1 MEIIDP
7 KALRDVFDRA
17 AALPLAERAALL
29 EQACGDNAALRREVE
44 RLLTADARFGTV
56 FDTAAADAAE
66 PAQESQPLS
75 LAAGARLG
83 PYLITAPLG
92 AGGMGEV
99 YKARDTRLDRQ
110 VAIKVLPRGLTTDP
124 TARHRFEREARAIA
138 ALSHSHICPLF
149 DIGHQ
154 DGTDYLVM
162 EYLDG
167 ETLAARL
174 ARGKLPL
181 DQALAYG
188 SDIAHALAA
197 AHQAGIVHRD
207 LKPGNIMV
215 TPAGIKL
222 LDFGLAKRRPLAATD
237 GAAVAPSQPLTHR
250 DMILGTVQYM
260 APEQLE
266 GREADERTDLFAF
279 GVVLYE
285 MVTGHKAFDGAS
297 NAALIGNILHAE
309 PPSPSSCEALSPP
322 GLDDVVRV
330 CLKKNPDERTLSPE
344 EIATRLARARLAGAD
359 VPPSGRRR
367 GWLALGAA
375 AVLTAATVATV
386 VVRGRGP
393 AASPTPTAATAP
405 VQRTLTRLTFDAG
418 LQTDPAF
425 SPDGRYIAYAS
436 DKAGNFDI
444 WVQLV
449 SGGDPV
455 QITHSAAQDTEPAWS
470 PDGNTLVFRS
480 DRDGGGLYVVSALGG
495 PERMLVN
502 SGVHPS
508 WSVDGQEVR
517 FQTET
522 FSQASARLNSVPVE
536 GGEPHEVL
544 PEFTRTGQW
553 YWIAAHPDGHRF
565 SFLGFRNGQSN
576 MGFFT
581 VSQNGTVTSSDI
593 EKHLPPQLA
602 KFTNGVVDTYGRR
615 FQWAPHGRALLLE
628 TLDSAGIAN
637 LWRVNV
643 DPATLKWAS
652 FDRLTAGPGDDVHPT
667 VQSDAARVAF
677 STVRNSMRLWQFP
690 LARGHSAGDGRPL
703 TPQEAEVSYA
713 AVTPDG
719 KAAAYNLRRVGS
731 ADPSTLWFMHLD
743 TGRAEPLNSDGN
755 NPRLSPD
762 RQTIAYTK
770 YTKTISSRFVVIVR
784 AVRGGLERLITPWS
798 DTWIAANDWVPDQ
811 SAVLVSHGALEAW
824 PVAGPTSDKPSR
836 IVFRVPDAYLFQAK
850 FSPNARWLA
859 CVVVRKTGGAELA
872 ITSADGPPDRSWM
885 PIKVNHTWVDKPRWS
900 ADGRR
905 LYFFSGKGS
914 FLNLWA
920 VDFDAERGMVVGQP
934 FPVMEFSSPSFRID
948 PRISFSDMN
957 ISRDDAFLTMQST
970 AGSIWMLDNV
980 DR

>member
-1 MEIIDP
+1 MDIIDP
-7 KALRDVFDRA
+7 HALRDVFDRA

-29 EQACGDNAALRREVE
+29 EQACRGNAALRREVE

-56 FDTAAADAAE
+56 FDTAASDSAE
-66 PAQESQPLS
+66 SSQGPQPLT

-99 YKARDTRLDRQ
+99 YRADDTRLERP
-110 VAIKVLPRGLTTDP
+110 VAIKVLRRGLTADP

-138 ALSHSHICPLF
+138 ALSHAHICPLF

-174 ARGKLPL
+174 ARGRIPL

-215 TPAGIKL
+215 TSAGIKL
-222 LDFGLAKRRPLAATD
+222 LDFGLAKRRPLAATED
-237 GAAVAPSQPLTHR
+237 ATVAQSQPLTHSGL
-250 DMILGTVQYM
+250 ILGTVQYM

-266 GREADERTDLFAF
+266 GREADEHTDLFAF

-297 NAALIGNILHAE
+297 TAALIGNILHAE
-309 PPSPSSCEALSPP
+309 PPSLSSYEALSPP
-322 GLDDVVRV
+322 ALDEVVRV
-330 CLKKNPDERTLSPE
+330 CLTKNPDERTLSLE
-344 EIATRLARARLAGAD
+344 EIATRLARARPEGAGN
-359 VPPSGRRR
+359 SSSMRRR
-367 GWLALGAA
+367 RWLALGAA
-375 AVLTAATVATV
+375 ALLTAAIVGIVMVRERTASPPSTVAAA
-386 VVRGRGP
+386 P
-393 AASPTPTAATAP
+393 AP
-405 VQRTLTRLTFDAG
+405 RTLTRLTFDPG
-418 LQTDPAF
+418 LQTDPTF

-436 DKAGNFDI
+436 DKAGNFDV

-449 SGGDPV
+449 SGGNPV
-455 QITHSAAQDTEPAWS
+455 QITHSVAQDTEPAWS
-470 PDGNTLVFRS
+470 PDGNTIVFRS
-480 DRDGGGLYVVSALGG
+480 DRHGGGLYAVSALGG
-495 PERMLVN
+495 PERLLVN

-508 WSVDGQEVR
+508 WSEDGKEVR

-544 PEFTRTGQW
+544 PEFTRTGNW

-565 SFLGFRNGQSN
+565 SFLGFRNGHSSLD
-576 MGFFT
+576 FFT
-581 VSQNGTVTSSDI
+581 VSQDGTVTSSDI
-593 EKHLPPQLA
+593 GKRLPPQLA
-602 KFTNGVVDTYGRR
+602 QFANGISDTYGRR
-615 FQWAPHGRALLLE
+615 FQWVPHGRALLLE
-628 TLDSAGIAN
+628 TLDSAGITN

-652 FDRLTAGPGDDVHPT
+652 FDRLTAGPGADVHPA

-690 LARGHSAGDGRPL
+690 LARGHSAGEGRPL
-703 TPQEAEVSYA
+703 TPQEAEVAYA

-719 KAAAYNLRRVGS
+719 KSAAYNLRRVGS
-731 ADPSTLWFMHLD
+731 ADPSTLWLMHLD
-743 TGRAEPLNSDGN
+743 TGQSEPLSSDGN

-762 RQTIAYTK
+762 RQTVAYTR
-770 YTKTISSRFVVIVR
+770 TITSKFAVTVR
-784 AVRGGLERLITPWS
+784 AVRGGMERLITPWS
-798 DTWIAANDWVPDQ
+798 DTWLAANDWVPDQ
-811 SAVLVSHGALEAW
+811 TAVLVSHGALETW
-824 PVAGPTSDKPSR
+824 PVTGPTGNKPSR
-836 IVFRVPDAYLFQAK
+836 IVFRVPDANLFQAK

-859 CVVVRKTGGAELA
+859 CVVVRNTGGVELGV
-872 ITSADGPPDRSWM
+872 TSIDGPPDRTWI
-885 PIKVNHTWVDKPRWS
+885 PIGVN
-900 ADGRR
+900 
-905 LYFFSGKGS
+905 
-914 FLNLWA
+914 
-920 VDFDAERGMVVGQP
+920 
-934 FPVMEFSSPSFRID
+934 
-948 PRISFSDMN
+948 
-957 ISRDDAFLTMQST
+957 
-970 AGSIWMLDNV
+970 
-980 DR
+980 